1 MQSSTKRN
9 ERASRPTAPVEA
21 GGSPGL
27 KLATAVGLM
36 VGWLPFAIGEALY
49 GNLDAMDDL
58 SAIAANSTRFGLAAA
73 LEFVTALAMIPA
85 VIGMMRLLA
94 RRRPVL
100 GALGGVISL
109 AGVVALG
116 AFVELHLLALEMSAP
131 GLDRT
136 AMTEFAATRL
146 SGFGPFAVP
155 VLLVLLMPLGLLL
168 LAVGLKRAKV
178 VSLWAPLLVGV
189 HILIHFGVETE
200 LGEAGSHF
208 VLAAAL
214 ALIGWRVHR
223 MPASEWSGPTP
234 T

>member
-1 MQSSTKRN
+1 MQNSTQGN
-9 ERASRPTAPVEA
+9 ERAPEPTATATA
-21 GGSPGL
+21 GSRAGL
-27 KLATAVGLM
+27 KLITAVSLM

-49 GNLDAMDDL
+49 GSLDAMDDL

-85 VIGMMRLLA
+85 VVGMMYLLA
-94 RRRPVL
+94 RRRPML
-100 GALGGVISL
+100 GAVGGVISL

-131 GLDRT
+131 DLDRA

-146 SGFGPFAVP
+146 DGFGPFAVP
-155 VLLVLLMPLGLLL
+155 ILLVLLMPLGLLL
-168 LAVGLKRAKV
+168 LAIGLKRDNLV
-178 VSLWAPLLVGV
+178 TLWAPLLIGV

-208 VLAAAL
+208 VLAVAL

-223 MPASEWSGPTP
+223 MPASVWSGATP

>member
-1 MQSSTKRN
+1 MQNSTQAN
-9 ERASRPTAPVEA
+9 ERASQPTAPVK
-21 GGSPGL
+21 GRTSRGL
-27 KLATAVGLM
+27 KTVTVAGLM
-36 VGWLPFAIGEALY
+36 VGWLPFAVGEALY

-58 SAIAANSTRFGLAAA
+58 SAIAANSTRFGFAAT
-73 LEFVTALAMIPA
+73 LEFITALAMIPA
-85 VIGMMRLLA
+85 IIGMMYLLA

-100 GALGGVISL
+100 GAVGGVISL

-131 GLDRT
+131 GLDQA
-136 AMTEFAATRL
+136 AMTEFIATRL
-146 SGFGPFAVP
+146 DGFGAFAVP
-155 VLLVLLMPLGLLL
+155 LLLVLVMPLGLLL
-168 LAVGLKRAKV
+168 LAIGLKRAKLV
-178 VSLWAPLLVGV
+178 TLWAPILVGV

-223 MPASEWSGPTP
+223 MPTSEWNGSTA